1 MEESRVELLEETA
14 LPENRFEEIKTE
26 APKPSRRKK
35 KSKKK
40 GKKKEN
46 VPLSFEQAEEA
57 YLNNPVLMDLVNEH
71 RLKKREDLLKRL
83 HGKIRVKE
91 QNRQAENAGN
101 VKYDENGKKVGRL
114 QKEYMDIP
122 EGKVDTPAMMEKLRK
137 VLVAVSSDPALKE
150 QFLEKTGLTEE
161 LASMIMNQGSSL
173 VEDPKTSEYES
184 VEKVL

>member
-71 RLKKREDLLKRL
+71 RL
-83 HGKIRVKE
+83 KE